1 VDGAPKLLG
10 WWRQVILVCRK
21 DLEVELSTGEVL
33 VSSGLFALLVVVV
46 SSMAFHAGPAASAE
60 VAPGVIWV
68 SVAFASVLAMTRSW
82 QRERECD
89 ALSGLLVMPLSR
101 SAIYL
106 GKALGV
112 WTFVVA
118 IEILVVPI
126 AALLFAVPLGEV
138 GLGLALLSLAA
149 TPGIAASGTLFGAMT
164 VRTGARDLALA
175 MVLFPLLAPA
185 LLAAV
190 AGTRAL
196 FGGAQLGELGDYLQL
211 MGLFAA
217 LFTAGGLALFGTLIE
232 A

>member
-1 VDGAPKLLG
+1 
-10 WWRQVILVCRK
+10 
-21 DLEVELSTGEVL
+21 
-33 VSSGLFALLVVVV
+33 
-46 SSMAFHAGPAASAE
+46 MAFHAGPAASAE